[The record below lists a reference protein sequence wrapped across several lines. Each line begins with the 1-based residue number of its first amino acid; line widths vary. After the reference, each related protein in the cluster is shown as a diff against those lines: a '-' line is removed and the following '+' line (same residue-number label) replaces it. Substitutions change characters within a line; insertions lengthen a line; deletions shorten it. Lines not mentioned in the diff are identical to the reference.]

1 MNGIVWFLGVVLI
14 TTMNYF
20 VVFAQQKVQGQMVL
34 APGKKITLK
43 ESAFQ
48 SGKKELDVESM
59 AILTLLSKYLTET
72 PALEIEISGHTDNR
86 GSPEQNLRLSSER
99 ANSIKEI
106 LVQTGISP
114 QRIITRGYAD
124 LRPIASNDTEF
135 GRSQNRRVEIVGLS
149 GSFRQ
154 LLTTNDGA
162 AIRPDGEITQLQNQ
176 VKTLAPW
183 ERDWNTANLKTPI
196 YEFHK
201 IQTLDR
207 ARAEVT
213 FHDQSKLQIAENS
226 LIVIYR
232 SAQSLPPEGKQREN
246 VGLVH
251 GGLWVKL
258 QSLQPKKDSLTVRT
272 LVGEIQMNKAG
283 KIDVDEKQRSLVSV
297 HEGAAQINS
306 ELGSLNIPENFGT
319 RADLHSAPEEPRK
332 LPPVPTLTYPTSVFI
347 NESEQSEFR
356 WNTAARKT
364 RFEILESGADKQV
377 FSTISSDTM
386 VAVVIREGDYRIR
399 LTGIDS
405 IGLESKGVISHLKV
419 RKVVVPPTFRVLE
432 YCLLV
437 VAAFCM
443 WGGTLYR
450 RNDLRFAAMALFL
463 VALWMFWG

>member
-1 MNGIVWFLGVVLI
+1 MKGIVWIFGVVFLTTTNYIVLI
-14 TTMNYF
+14 
-20 VVFAQQKVQGQMVL
+20 AQQKVQGQMVL

-86 GSPEQNLRLSSER
+86 GTPEQNLRLSTER

-124 LRPIASNDTEF
+124 LRPIAKNDTEF

-183 ERDWNTANLKTPI
+183 ERDWNPASLKTPI

-201 IQTLDR
+201 IQTLDK
-207 ARAEVT
+207 ARAEIT

-258 QSLQPKKDSLTVRT
+258 QSTQPRKDSLTVRT
-272 LVGEIQMNKAG
+272 LVGEINMNKAG

-297 HEGAAQINS
+297 HEGTAEIRS
-306 ELGSLNIPENFGT
+306 ESGSFNIPENFGT
-319 RADLHSAPEEPRK
+319 RADLHNAPEKPRE
-332 LPPVPTLTYPTSVFI
+332 LPPVPQLTYPTSLLI
-347 NESEQSEFR
+347 NESEHAEFH
-356 WNTAARKT
+356 WKTTAFKT
-364 RFEILESGADKQV
+364 RFEILESAVDKQV
-377 FSTISSDTM
+377 FFTISSDTI
-386 VAVVIREGDYRIR
+386 VTLAIREGSYRIR

-405 IGLESKGVISHLKV
+405 IGLESKGVMTHLKV
-419 RKVVVPPTFRVLE
+419 RHVVLPPIFRALE

-437 VAAFCM
+437 VAAFCV
-443 WGGTLYR
+443 WGGTLFR
-450 RNDLRFAAMALFL
+450 RNDLRLAALALFL
-463 VALWMFWG
+463 VVLWMFWG